1 MADSIIPSEVTT
13 RCPSPSSIKSDN
25 EKEGYLDLPER
36 RDALTPGELEALEH
50 YRGTVDDDE
59 ELLKLPIHKR
69 LAAYL
74 NQEIAADTLLEVEL
88 YCLSFA
94 TGLQD
99 AMTLAYFGLFC
110 SKQTGNLIHLA
121 LSALGSG
128 HRVQTETNIVT
139 SFCCF
144 LAGAAMF
151 GHLGNLVGKK
161 RRGWLMFV
169 NTWQTAMVL
178 AAAAVR
184 HWAPP
189 NNGLDPNTPN
199 PTTLIIVALLSFA
212 SGGQI
217 TLALTVGMA
226 EINTTMVTGALVMLS
241 QDKKLFKLNNPGRNR
256 KLLFVV
262 SILMGSFVGAA
273 CENLEGASVA
283 LLLVGIVK
291 TIVTFMFLC
300 NFGTKKKPGSS
311 ETVES
316 NLSLLNILWSD

>member
-1 MADSIIPSEVTT
+1 MA
-13 RCPSPSSIKSDN
+13 SDP
-25 EKEGYLDLPER
+25 EKKEEYLNLSER
-36 RDALTPGELEALEH
+36 RDALAPGELEALEH
-50 YRGTVDDDE
+50 YQAPVDDDE
-59 ELLKLPIHKR
+59 ELLKLPTFKR
-69 LAAYL
+69 LGAYL

-99 AMTLAYFGLFC
+99 AMTLAYFGIFC

-128 HRVQTETNIVT
+128 HRLQTETNIVT

-144 LAGAAMF
+144 LAGSAIF

-169 NTWQTAMVL
+169 NTWQTALVL

-184 HWAPP
+184 HWSPP
-189 NNGLDPNTPN
+189 KNGLDPNSPN
-199 PTTLIIVALLSFA
+199 PTTLIIVALLSFS

-217 TLALTVGMA
+217 ALALTVGMA

-241 QDKKLFKLNNPGRNR
+241 QDKSIFKLNNPGRNR
-256 KLLFVV
+256 KLLFVI
-262 SILMGSFVGAA
+262 SLLMGSFVGAA
-273 CENLEGASVA
+273 CENLEGASMA

-291 TIVTFMFLC
+291 VVVTIMFLC
-300 NFGTKKKPGSS
+300 NYGTKKKPGSS

-316 NLSLLNILWSD
+316 NVSLLHVLWAD